1 RSHPMPGRVHPYMP
15 SILSFARHPHPPSG
29 ASVSAQGRQA
39 LPPLASA
46 TVGMPP
52 FNQQPF
58 DGGLNALRSLPI
70 QAKKQ
75 IVAILSGSL
84 APLWIIVQCLSDGL
98 ADGVGMRDMDKGPP

>member
-1 RSHPMPGRVHPYMP
+1 
-15 SILSFARHPHPPSG
+15 
-29 ASVSAQGRQA
+29 
-39 LPPLASA
+39 
-46 TVGMPP
+46 MPP
-52 FNQQPF
+52 FSQQPF
-58 DGGLNALRSLPI
+58 DGGLDALRSLPI